1 MARNHSTLAALN
13 IFFREKQNFAV
24 MVTDSLMCKGYPVGS
39 VFDFGGQDVEI
50 YPDGSAHITTGKKQ
64 LAGSTLKV
72 NEGLK
77 ILVEKA
83 LVPFEVALD
92 AATINPM
99 RYLHLDD
106 HKGRIKAGF
115 DADIVVLNNDYS
127 VVQTY
132 CLGKAQL

>member
-1 MARNHSTLAALN
+1 M
-13 IFFREKQNFAV
+13 
-24 MVTDSLMCKGYPVGS
+24 
-39 VFDFGGQDVEI
+39 
-50 YPDGSAHITTGKKQ
+50 
-64 LAGSTLKV
+64 KV

-99 RYLHLDD
+99 RYLYLDD

-115 DADIVVLNNDYS
+115 DADVVVLNDDYS